1 MLEPGERVERA
12 LWHCPR
18 WADVMRVTAAKC
30 GQDSVAL
37 VRTLGL
43 GTLRPCGCSAR
54 SGPRLRC
61 CVVVV
66 ELGMATKRA
75 A

>member
-1 MLEPGERVERA
+1 MLEPEERVERA

-18 WADVMRVTAAKC
+18 WADVTRVTAAKC
-30 GQDSVAL
+30 GQDSSAL

-43 GTLRPCGCSAR
+43 GTLRPCG

-61 CVVVV
+61 CVAVV

-75 A
+75 T